1 MFRRRSSIKPT
12 IDPDEVFLDAS
23 NLPSFNTQQFEGWID
38 KPISKQSIW
47 GAGLFCL
54 LIILLFTA
62 RITALQIFQGDYY
75 AKRSLNNSLRLT
87 PIFPKRGIIYDRTG
101 KELAWN
107 KINEFGSSTRVYID
121 DGGFAHILGYV
132 SYPKEEEIVAG
143 DYHDKEYIGRFG
155 VEKSFNDILHGKRG
169 TKIEEVNVSGKIIS
183 DYVQQQ
189 PVDGRD
195 ITLSID
201 ARVQAKLFTE
211 IKGLVDRQGFIGG
224 SGVIMDVNTGQI
236 LALTSYP
243 EYSPNV
249 MSVTRE
255 PRIINS
261 YLQDKRKPLLDRA
274 VSGLYTPGSIVK
286 PFVALAALKEGIISP
301 DKQIESTG
309 QISIQSPY
317 NPKVRTVFRD
327 WKAHGWVDMRHALS
341 VSSDVYFYVVGGG
354 YGDQKGLGINKLD
367 KYFNLFGLTGPT
379 GIELEGEATGTIPT
393 PEWKAKVFKGEDWRI
408 GDTYHTAIGQ
418 YGMQVTPLSM
428 VRAIAAIATNGQMVR
443 PTILASSTPVRSQ
456 IEGIPPAMYQVVRE
470 GMLLSAKGGTAKGLN
485 IDGVTV
491 GAKTGTA
498 ELGVTKDRVNSWVV
512 GFFPYDKPRYAFAVV
527 MESGPRAN
535 TIGGVYIMRQL
546 LDWLTVYASE
556 YLK

>member
-1 MFRRRSSIKPT
+1 MLRRRSSIKPT

-23 NLPSFNTQQFEGWID
+23 NLPSFNTQQFEGRID
-38 KPISKQSIW
+38 KPISKRSIW

-54 LIILLFTA
+54 IIILIFTT
-62 RITALQIFQGDYY
+62 RVTALQIFQGDYY

-107 KINEFGSSTRVYID
+107 KINEFGSSTRVYIE

-132 SYPKEEEIVAG
+132 SYPKEEEMKAG
-143 DYHDKEYIGRFG
+143 DYHEKEYIGRVG
-155 VEKSFNDILHGKRG
+155 TESRFNDILHGKRG
-169 TKIEEVNVSGKIIS
+169 TKVEEVNVGGKIIS
-183 DYVQQQ
+183 DYVQQ
-189 PVDGRD
+189 PPTNGRD
-195 ITLSID
+195 LALSID
-201 ARVQAKLFTE
+201 AKVQGKLFE
-211 IKGLVDRQGFIGG
+211 EVKGLVDRQGFIGG

-255 PRIINS
+255 SSIING
-261 YLQDKRKPLLDRA
+261 YFKDKRKPFLDRA

-286 PFVALAALKEGIISP
+286 PFVSLGALKEGIISP

-317 NPKVRTVFRD
+317 DPKIKSVFKD
-327 WKAHGWVDMRHALS
+327 WKAHGWVDMRHAIS
-341 VSSDVYFYVVGGG
+341 VSSDVYFYAVGGG
-354 YGDQKGLGINKLD
+354 YAGQKGLGITKLD
-367 KYFNLFGLTGPT
+367 QYFNLFGLTGPT
-379 GIELEGEATGTIPT
+379 GIELDGEATGTIPT
-393 PEWKAKVFKGEDWRI
+393 PEWKAKVFNGEDWRI

-418 YGMQVTPLSM
+418 YGMQVTPLSV
-428 VRAIAAIATNGQMVR
+428 VRAIASIATNGQMVQ
-443 PTILASSTPVRSQ
+443 PTILASSTPVHTAT
-456 IEGIPPAMYQVVRE
+456 IDIPPSMFQIVRE
-470 GMLLSAKGGTAKGLN
+470 GMRLSAQEGTAKGLN
-485 IDGVTV
+485 IEQITV

-498 ELGVTKDRVNSWVV
+498 ELGAAKDRVNSWVV
-512 GFFPYDKPRYAFAVV
+512 GFFPYEKPRYAFAVV

-535 TIGGVYIMRQL
+535 TIGGVYIMRQV
-546 LDWLTVYASE
+546 LDWLTVYGTE